1 MNHIIRNSMQRNIC
15 EKTKIM
21 IHSQRFV
28 HPTPAC
34 HLAPRRGK
42 QTRHKSRQQS
52 SKNNEK
58 RTKSQG
64 SSRRNIRKSESLL
77 DKRKMHYTQSV
88 RKKSQINSTSTEEA
102 NIGDRAYLQL
112 ASQWTKQ
119 SFITSEH
126 PAVQQILKDVK

>member
-1 MNHIIRNSMQRNIC
+1 MNHIIRNSMQRNIY

-64 SSRRNIRKSESLL
+64 SSRRNIVKNESLQ
-77 DKRKMHYTQSV
+77 DRRKMHYSQSV
-88 RKKSQINSTSTEEA
+88 RKKSQIKSTSTEEA

-119 SFITSEH
+119 SSITSEH
-126 PAVQQILKDVK
+126 PAVQQILKGVK